1 MYFELAWQLGCTVEE
16 LLDRISSAELTEW
29 VAVLNL
35 RHMEQEL
42 AAERARAH
50 R

>member
-1 MYFELAWQLGCTVEE
+1 MGCTVDE

-29 VAVLNL
+29 AALLRL
-35 RHMEQEL
+35 RHQEQEL
-42 AAERARAH
+42 AVERARVK